1 MHPLVDQLGLLD
13 LKPVRRGA
21 EGEGEK
27 EREGRK
33 RAKKGEICCSCY
45 IVKRRRKIAREPR

>member
-13 LKPVRRGA
+13 LKPVGERGRRRGG

-27 EREGRK
+27 EREGGREQRK
-33 RAKKGEICCSCY
+33 
-45 IVKRRRKIAREPR
+45 VKFVVAI